1 MKNYYSKFLWAFMF
15 ICLFQFNK
23 TYAQAGLNV
32 PADPTDISPLLIGE
46 QIPMSQV
53 KDTDGNIKSLNE
65 IVANKPTLLIF
76 YRGGWCPYC
85 NKHLAELQS
94 IEQDILDMGYQIV
107 AISPDAPEQLKA
119 TVDKNELTYSLY
131 SDNDLKVTKAFGL
144 AFQAPGRYKEMLF
157 KASDQLN
164 PGIIPVPAVFA
175 LDIEGNIQ
183 FEYINPNYDTRISG
197 DLIKAALGT
206 LR

>member
-1 MKNYYSKFLWAFMF
+1 MKNYYSQSLWAFLL
-15 ICLFQFNK
+15 IALFQYNSAF
-23 TYAQAGLNV
+23 AQSGMDV

-46 QIPMSQV
+46 QIPESKV
-53 KDTDGNIKSLNE
+53 KDTEGNEKSLND
-65 IVANKPTLLIF
+65 IVAEKPTLLIF

-119 TVDKNELTYSLY
+119 TVDKNDLTYSLY

-157 KASDQLN
+157 KASAQLN

-175 LDIEGNIQ
+175 LDTKGNIQ

-206 LR
+206 LK